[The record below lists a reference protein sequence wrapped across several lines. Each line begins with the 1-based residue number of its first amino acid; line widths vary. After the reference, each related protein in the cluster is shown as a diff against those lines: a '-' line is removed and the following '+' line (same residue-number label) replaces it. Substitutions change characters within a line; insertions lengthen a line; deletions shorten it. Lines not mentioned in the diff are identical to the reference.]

1 MACKAAFY
9 TFQLYITSEVNST
22 TRRFFYHTLQTLDRM
37 QFFIILQK
45 KNCTHSIFWTIEA
58 RASFAQNIKE
68 LTTLEN
74 VFWKTEFHNVETGSH
89 NNLLLCGIQGNNGLL
104 AKLFKKIPK
113 WLFRLAG
120 SHFWHRQI
128 WNASYWE
135 FEWILIELRFSI
147 KGVIR
152 FILDYGFLPMC
163 NL

>member
-1 MACKAAFY
+1 MQSSLLYFSVIYHIWGKQHYEALFLSY
-9 TFQLYITSEVNST
+9 TADLGQNAVFHN
-22 TRRFFYHTLQTLDRM
+22 FA
-37 QFFIILQK
+37 K

-128 WNASYWE
+128 WNASHWE

-147 KGVIR
+147 KGVIM

>member
-1 MACKAAFY
+1 MVACKAAFY

-74 VFWKTEFHNVETGSH
+74 VFRKTDS
-89 NNLLLCGIQGNNGLL
+89 IMS
-104 AKLFKKIPK
+104 
-113 WLFRLAG
+113 RLAVTT
-120 SHFWHRQI
+120 I
-128 WNASYWE
+128 CSYVVY
-135 FEWILIELRFSI
+135 
-147 KGVIR
+147 KVIM
-152 FILDYGFLPMC
+152 GF
-163 NL
+163 